1 MTAAAA
7 LDRVLPLF
15 EAYYDVTRDGAAEPF
30 RAEAAFHSHSE
41 QYFLVRAAKMAESDA
56 HEYVFFAVT
65 ERLTA
70 DEAARLDTAAWTEG
84 LRRARPGPNHRSTDV
99 GLILLADTIDPA
111 AAAYIRKLRRSKS
124 YRLTLQGWSNYRVI
138 ALETSTGRTA
148 CNRMGRGLRKLLGN
162 INLSE

>member
-1 MTAAAA
+1 M
-7 LDRVLPLF
+7 
-15 EAYYDVTRDGAAEPF
+15 
-30 RAEAAFHSHSE
+30 
-41 QYFLVRAAKMAESDA
+41 
-56 HEYVFFAVT
+56 
-65 ERLTA
+65 
-70 DEAARLDTAAWTEG
+70 TEG
-84 LRRARPGPNHRSTDV
+84 LRRAKPGPNHRSTDV